1 MDGILLIDKP
11 ADIGSA
17 EVVRRVKRFV
27 KPAKVGHLGTLDPFA
42 TGLLPIL
49 IGEATKIAQFLEHH
63 DKHYEGIIALGAQT
77 DTLDRT
83 GQTVHTAPVP
93 YFDQAR
99 LDEIAGRFT
108 GEFEQEPPVYSA
120 IKRAGVPL
128 YKLARKGMEPAPP
141 EHRMVRVMRLEL
153 WPSGADQLG
162 FSLRCATGMYVRSL
176 ARDIGVALGTVAHLA
191 QLRRLGTGG
200 FSIEQATAL
209 DEALAAFE
217 AGRTPALIGIS
228 QALPEMPL
236 IEADHNL
243 ARRVRNGDASALL
256 AMVRIG
262 RVRLRL
268 NVTARWSQSHISAPM
283 DGSAWRGCSP
293 FDPYSK
299 ADLAKHAVQKR
310 FPSTG

>member
-11 ADIGSA
+11 ADISSA

-93 YFDQAR
+93 CLDQGR

-108 GEFEQEPPVYSA
+108 GEFEQVPPVYSA

-128 YKLARKGMEPAPP
+128 YKLARKGMEPAAP
-141 EHRMVRVMRLEL
+141 ESRMVQVMRLEL
-153 WPSGADQLG
+153 WLSGADRLR
-162 FSLRCATGMYVRSL
+162 FSLRCATGMYVRAL

-209 DEALAAFE
+209 DEVLAAFE
-217 AGRTPALIGIS
+217 ARRTPALIGIN
-228 QALPEMPL
+228 QALPEMPV
-236 IEADHNL
+236 IEADHKL

-262 RVRLRL
+262 QGPFKVACDGALVAIAQFGPDGRLGLARVF
-268 NVTARWSQSHISAPM
+268 A
-283 DGSAWRGCSP
+283 G
-293 FDPYSK
+293 
-299 ADLAKHAVQKR
+299 
-310 FPSTG
+310 